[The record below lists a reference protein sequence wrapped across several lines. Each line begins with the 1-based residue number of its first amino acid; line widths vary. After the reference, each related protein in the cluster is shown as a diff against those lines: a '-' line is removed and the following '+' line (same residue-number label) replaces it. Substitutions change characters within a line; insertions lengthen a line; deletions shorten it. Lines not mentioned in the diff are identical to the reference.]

1 MDLHVAIYL
10 VAGLALLGMA
20 ALPNALHRSPLSL
33 PMLYIALGT
42 LVFIVPGG
50 LPKLHPI
57 TNDGFTKALE
67 YATELVVILSLA
79 GAGLRLD
86 RRPGW
91 KAWRSVW
98 LLLAIAMPLS
108 IAALALL
115 GGWAM
120 GLPIA
125 SAILLGAVLAPT
137 DPVLASDVQVGKPN
151 EEAEDDV
158 RFALTAEAGT
168 NDGLAFPFT
177 YLALAVAAAAS
188 AGTLGETDWLLN
200 WFGFD
205 FVYRIAVGTVVGI
218 GIGWALAYYVF
229 HISDEPEAARRSDKD
244 SHEGLFIL
252 ASTALAY
259 GAAELVNGYGFLAV
273 FAAAITARG
282 VAPRDGYQTKA
293 VEFGDQIEQALT
305 ALTLVMIGG
314 ILVGEWKSLTWAAA
328 GTAAVFVLVIRP
340 VAGYIALFGCTFPHR
355 ERWAIAFFGVRGVG
369 SIYYLAFAQ
378 TRGDFDSMGDVWVT
392 VLLCIVFSV
401 ILHGATAAP
410 IMKHLDLR
418 RGA

>member
-1 MDLHVAIYL
+1 MDLHVAIYI

-20 ALPNALHRSPLSL
+20 ALPNLISRSPLSL
-33 PMLYIALGT
+33 PMLYIGLGALAF
-42 LVFIVPGG
+42 LPGG
-50 LPKLHPI
+50 LLPKLHPI
-57 TNDGFTKALE
+57 TNDGFTHALE

-79 GAGLRLD
+79 GAGLRID
-86 RRPGW
+86 RRPGFG
-91 KAWRSVW
+91 AWRPVW
-98 LLLAIAMPLS
+98 LLLSIAMPLS
-108 IAALALL
+108 IAALALF

-125 SAILLGAVLAPT
+125 SAVLLGAVLAPT

-177 YLALAVAAAAS
+177 YLALAIAGAVT
-188 AGTLGETDWLLN
+188 AGTLGESDWLLQ
-200 WFGFD
+200 WLGFD
-205 FVYRIAVGTVVGI
+205 LVYRIVVGTVVGI
-218 GIGWALAYYVF
+218 GIGWVLAYYVF

-273 FAAAITARG
+273 FAAAVTARG

-293 VEFGDQIEQALT
+293 VEFGDQIEQGLT
-305 ALTLVMIGG
+305 ALTLVVIGG

-328 GTAAVFVLVIRP
+328 ATAVFFVLVIRP
-340 VAGYIALFGCTFPHR
+340 LAGYVALFGCKLPHR

-378 TRGDFDSMGDVWVT
+378 TRADFDSLGDVWVT
-392 VLLCIVFSV
+392 VLLCVVFSV
-401 ILHGATAAP
+401 VLHGITATPA
-410 IMKHLDLR
+410 MKHLDLQR
-418 RGA
+418 QK

>member
-1 MDLHVAIYL
+1 MGA
-10 VAGLALLGMA
+10 LAFL
-20 ALPNALHRSPLSL
+20 
-33 PMLYIALGT
+33 
-42 LVFIVPGG
+42 PGG
-50 LPKLHPI
+50 LLPKLHPI
-57 TNDGFTKALE
+57 TNDGFTHALE

-79 GAGLRLD
+79 GAGLRID

-91 KAWRSVW
+91 KAWRPVW

-108 IAALALL
+108 IAALALF

-125 SAILLGAVLAPT
+125 SAVLLGAVLAPT

-177 YLALAVAAAAS
+177 YLALAIAGAAA
-188 AGTLGETDWLLN
+188 AGTLGESDWLLR

-205 FVYRIAVGTVVGI
+205 LVYRIVVGAVVGVGI
-218 GIGWALAYYVF
+218 GWVLAYYVF

-244 SHEGLFIL
+244 SHEGLLIL

-305 ALTLVMIGG
+305 ALTLVMLGG

-328 GTAAVFVLVIRP
+328 GTAAVFVLLIRP
-340 VAGYIALFGCTFPHR
+340 LAGYLALFGCKLPHR

-378 TRGDFDSMGDVWVT
+378 TRADFDSLGDVWVT

-401 ILHGATAAP
+401 ILHGATATP
-410 IMKHLDLR
+410 IMRHLDLR
-418 RGA
+418 RETGAVS